1 MSLRASWSKTA
12 LAAGLL
18 AGLLAAALGSYYL
31 FERRQAPSAAPPA
44 SPAAGGAPGISSVPA
59 APATAGASRS
69 KEQAALAL
77 MALPELKAWSASI
90 ERQSAGAAHGALI
103 EYEPGQ
109 RIVNGKAY
117 WQFSFVENSAE
128 TAQRWESFLVA
139 SGSDEILVEDTASDT
154 LLSLERW
161 RREKHPLQRGG
172 D

>member
-1 MSLRASWSKTA
+1 MSLRASSSKTA
-12 LAAGLL
+12 IAAGIL
-18 AGLLAAALGSYYL
+18 AGLLAAALGSYYVL
-31 FERRQAPSAAPPA
+31 ERRQAPTATPAAPSAPSAAPA
-44 SPAAGGAPGISSVPA
+44 PA
-59 APATAGASRS
+59 APAAVSASRS
-69 KEQAALAL
+69 KQQAALAL

-103 EYEPGQ
+103 EYDPGQ

-128 TAQRWESFLVA
+128 AARRWESFLVA

-161 RREKHPLQRGG
+161 RREKHPLQRSGG
-172 D
+172 